1 MRRITQDWSGSQI
14 LVAMRNAWRRV
25 EWFTRDV
32 SYRQLANRGMAAA
45 GFALKRERLR
55 SWPVLVKIDISPV
68 CNLRCTYCVHAGP
81 AVDKTGILVEQS
93 FTGRMS
99 SAQFEAIVD
108 QLAGH

>member
-32 SYRQLANRGMAAA
+32 SYRQLANGGMAAA

-55 SWPVLVKIDISPV
+55 
-68 CNLRCTYCVHAGP
+68 
-81 AVDKTGILVEQS
+81 
-93 FTGRMS
+93 
-99 SAQFEAIVD
+99 
-108 QLAGH
+108 